1 MSLILDTLK
10 SKRRLLT
17 GEGVPDSMIGE
28 AEKMLGLSFS
38 DEYREYLREYG
49 IAAYSGH
56 ELTGITRSPRLN
68 VVSVTLAE
76 RERNED
82 APRNLYVVERTNVEE
97 ILVWQGD
104 SGELYYSSPNHPL
117 EKFCNSLSEYIRGKT
132 SNEV

>member
-1 MSLILDTLK
+1 MSTLLDALK

-17 GEGVPDSMIGE
+17 GEGVPDSMISE
-28 AEKMLGLSFS
+28 AEKMLGLIFS
-38 DEYREYLREYG
+38 DEYREYLKEFG

-76 RERNED
+76 RERRAD

-97 ILVWQGD
+97 IIVWQGE

-117 EKFCNSLSEYIRGKT
+117 EKFCDSLSEYVRGG
-132 SNEV
+132 S

>member
-1 MSLILDTLK
+1 MSTILDALK

-17 GEGVPDSMIGE
+17 GERVPDSLIGE

-38 DEYREYLREYG
+38 DEYRDYLREYG

-76 RERNED
+76 RERDVD

-97 ILVWQGD
+97 IIVWQGEC
-104 SGELYYSSPNHPL
+104 GELYFSSPNHPL
-117 EKFCNSLSEYIRGKT
+117 EKFCNSLSDYIKGQKP
-132 SNEV
+132 SEL

>member
-1 MSLILDTLK
+1 MSTIIDTLR

-38 DEYREYLREYG
+38 DEYRDYLKEYG

-76 RERNED
+76 RERD
-82 APRNLYVVERTNVEE
+82 AGAPKDLYIVERTNVEE
-97 ILVWQGD
+97 ILVWQSE

-117 EKFCNSLSEYIRGKT
+117 EKFCSSLSEYIRGEKT
-132 SNEV
+132 NEA